1 MLVSD
6 NAQSFTSSEFAVFL
20 KKNGIRHV
28 CTPPYHP
35 ASNGLVERAIQTFKE
50 SMKRL
55 RSGSVDT
62 RLARFLL
69 KYQVTPHSTTG
80 VSPAELMMGRKL
92 RTQLDLLHPNT
103 SRVPGS
109 TETGTR
115 QAGETQALRDRRHS
129 LRTKLHERALVAPGH
144 GGGTRR

>member
-28 CTPPYHP
+28 RTPPYHP
-35 ASNGLVERAIQTFKE
+35 ASNGLVERAVQTFKE

-69 KYQVTPHSTTG
+69 KYRVTPHSTTG

-92 RTQLDLLHPNT
+92 RTQLDLLHPKQ
-103 SRVPGS
+103 SRSP
-109 TETGTR
+109 R
-115 QAGETQALRDRRHS
+115 IDRDWAGETQALRDRRHG